1 MTVFVLLGQPA
12 AAAAQCSYN
21 LSATSASVP
30 STGTTAGAVS
40 VVTGTA
46 CSWTATSNASW
57 ITVTGGA
64 SGTGFGT
71 VTYRVAAN
79 PGTSPRTG
87 TMTIA
92 GIIFTVNQAA
102 NSCSYSLSATSALV
116 PSTGST
122 AGAVSVVAGTACA
135 WTAVSNANWITVT
148 SGASGTGLGT
158 VAYTV
163 AANAGSSPRTGTMTI
178 AGIIFTVT
186 QAAASCSAALSP
198 TSASAPSTVST
209 GTVSVVVG
217 TGCSWTATSAV
228 GWITITSGASG
239 SGNGAVTYTVAANT
253 TGSARTGT
261 LNIAGLTFSIFQG
274 QATTPNAP
282 QGLRIVVIR

>member
-1 MTVFVLLGQPA
+1 M
-12 AAAAQCSYN
+12 
-21 LSATSASVP
+21 
-30 STGTTAGAVS
+30 
-40 VVTGTA
+40 
-46 CSWTATSNASW
+46 
-57 ITVTGGA
+57 
-64 SGTGFGT
+64 
-71 VTYRVAAN
+71 
-79 PGTSPRTG
+79 
-87 TMTIA
+87 
-92 GIIFTVNQAA
+92 
-102 NSCSYSLSATSALV
+102 